1 MKKFRS
7 HLRSLLTAP
16 SLAVFASLASVPTS
30 AAEWE
35 EVLKEDGV
43 TVYEKEVGDDVAF
56 RGEGLIAGHPGKLL
70 HAICDPAHWEEW
82 IDDLDSGRLLEKK
95 SDFHAVY
102 YQAFNSPFPV
112 ADRDIV
118 YEARAHRDPKTGKI
132 IVDMRSVNHPKAPKT
147 VGVRVKLK
155 YTRYEITVLPG
166 AQLHVV
172 LETLSDPGGN
182 LPGFLVNR
190 AQRKYP
196 VKLFQGLREQVKKA
210 HAKIAQVPK

>member
-1 MKKFRS
+1 MA
-7 HLRSLLTAP
+7 LTAGFLTVGVP
-16 SLAVFASLASVPTS
+16 STAYANTDPVVRLQTNLGAIDITLN
-30 AAEWE
+30 AA
-35 EVLKEDGV
+35 
-43 TVYEKEVGDDVAF
+43 
-56 RGEGLIAGHPGKLL
+56 
-70 HAICDPAHWEEW
+70 
-82 IDDLDSGRLLEKK
+82 
-95 SDFHAVY
+95 
-102 YQAFNSPFPV
+102 
-112 ADRDIV
+112 
-118 YEARAHRDPKTGKI
+118 
-132 IVDMRSVNHPKAPKT
+132 KAPKT

-210 HAKIAQVPK
+210 HAKIAPVPK